1 MNSML
6 PFYFILFLD
15 VLSFVSQ
22 CFVWAFFKSSLP
34 FAYLLWFPISCFL
47 RVACVYVFLLFLF
60 SACLFCYII
69 VCLLFYWPDH
79 FLKGEGERNNGVE
92 WIWKELIEGGN
103 VIKIYYVNKVI
114 FNKRKEKYLIL
125 CSSGRLAHSS
135 LLLLL
140 LLGPCQGNTDIVA
153 RMRKRF
159 FLVCL
164 TEYLRS
170 SNVIL

>member
-1 MNSML
+1 MCICVSS
-6 PFYFILFLD
+6 FSFSFLCMF
-15 VLSFVSQ
+15 VLLYYS
-22 CFVWAFFKSSLP
+22 
-34 FAYLLWFPISCFL
+34 
-47 RVACVYVFLLFLF
+47 
-60 SACLFCYII
+60 
-69 VCLLFYWPDH
+69 LLFYWPVH
-79 FLKGEGERNNGVE
+79 FLKGERERNNGAE

-103 VIKIYYVNKVI
+103 VIKKIYYVKKVI
-114 FNKRKEKYLIL
+114 FNKIKEKYLIL
-125 CSSGRLAHSS
+125 CSSGRLAHCS

-140 LLGPCQGNTDIVA
+140 LLGPCQGSTDIVA